1 MDHLFWQ
8 IETAAKAL
16 RSSEADSFR
25 TCVSKTAGSVSGS
38 MSTKTVGSS
47 RRYSMARILIVL
59 SGSDHWTLS
68 DGTRHPTGFW
78 AEEFVEPHRT
88 FRHAEVDVDI
98 ATPGGVRP
106 TVDQVSLAPDRA
118 GGEERAAELR
128 SYLESLEHELAA
140 PMSVEH
146 AADNLG
152 NYDAVFIPGGH
163 GPMEDLPDCRPLGR
177 ILADLF
183 DTGRVVAAVCHGPAG
198 LLAARREDGTWL
210 FAGRR
215 LTAFT
220 NEEERQA
227 GLADRAKWLLET
239 RLREE
244 GADFDEGQPWSSHV
258 VVDGRL
264 VTGQNPASSKQA
276 AERTLAV
283 LMAAQSPPS

>member
-1 MDHLFWQ
+1 
-8 IETAAKAL
+8 
-16 RSSEADSFR
+16 
-25 TCVSKTAGSVSGS
+25 
-38 MSTKTVGSS
+38 
-47 RRYSMARILIVL
+47 MARILIVL

-98 ATPGGVRP
+98 AGIPGGVRP

-128 SYLESLEHELAA
+128 SYLESLEDELAA
-140 PMSVEH
+140 PISVEY

-152 NYDAVFIPGGH
+152 NSDAVFIPGGH
-163 GPMEDLPDCRPLGR
+163 GPMEDLPDCLPLGR
-177 ILADLF
+177 ILVDLF

-198 LLAARREDGTWL
+198 LLAGCREDGTWL

-220 NEEERQA
+220 NEEERKRVWPTVPSGYWRPDCA
-227 GLADRAKWLLET
+227 T
-239 RLREE
+239 R
-244 GADFDEGQPWSSHV
+244 
-258 VVDGRL
+258 
-264 VTGQNPASSKQA
+264 
-276 AERTLAV
+276 ERTLTRGSPGVRTWWWTGV
-283 LMAAQSPPS
+283 LSPARTRRPRSRRPNARLPSSWRHRRHGRDE